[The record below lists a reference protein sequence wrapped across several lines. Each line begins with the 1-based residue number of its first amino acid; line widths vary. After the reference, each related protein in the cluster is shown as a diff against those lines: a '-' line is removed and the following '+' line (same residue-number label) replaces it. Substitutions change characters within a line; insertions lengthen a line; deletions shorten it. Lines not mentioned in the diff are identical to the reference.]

1 VIRKRLLALV
11 VVVLLAAC
19 GDPAPTPT
27 ATGAQAA
34 FNDADVRFLQAM
46 IPHHQ
51 QAIDAAKL
59 VAGRTDRAQLVTLA
73 DTITTTQAAEI
84 QTMKGW
90 LQRWQQPL
98 PATNQMAHEAE
109 HVWGMMSQ
117 GELDWLARLDGREFD
132 LGFTTSMKTHHL
144 GAIKMASSVLQEGR
158 SPEVRM
164 LASQVLAA
172 QQDEVDQ
179 LTRWHDAWS

>member
-1 VIRKRLLALV
+1 MRKCRLALV
-11 VVVLLAAC
+11 AAVLLAAC
-19 GDPAPTPT
+19 SDPAPTST
-27 ATGAQAA
+27 TMGVQTA

-59 VAGRTDRAQLVTLA
+59 VAGRTDRSQLTKLA
-73 DTITTTQAAEI
+73 DAIAARQPAEI

-90 LQRWQQPL
+90 LQRWQQPM
-98 PATNQMAHEAE
+98 PATDGMAHEAE
-109 HVWGMMSQ
+109 PSWGMMSQ
-117 GELDWLARLDGREFD
+117 GQLDWLATLDGREFD

-144 GAIKMASSVLQEGR
+144 GAIKMVSSILQEGR
-158 SPEVRM
+158 SSEVRM
-164 LASQVLAA
+164 LAAQILTA

-179 LTRWHDAWS
+179 LAQWHDAWS

>member
-1 VIRKRLLALV
+1 MRKSLLAV
-11 VVVLLAAC
+11 VAVVLLAAC
-19 GDPAPTPT
+19 GDPTPTST
-27 ATGAQAA
+27 ATGAQAG

-59 VAGRTDRAQLVTLA
+59 VTGRTDRSQLVRLA
-73 DTITTTQAAEI
+73 DTITTSQAAEI

-98 PATNQMAHEAE
+98 PATNQTAHEAE

-144 GAIKMASSVLQEGR
+144 GAIKMASAILQEGR

-164 LASQVLAA
+164 LASQILTA

>member
-1 VIRKRLLALV
+1 MLCCRPGSGALRD
-11 VVVLLAAC
+11 AKEFAC
-19 GDPAPTPT
+19 LSGGGPACCLQRSAPTST

-51 QAIDAAKL
+51 QAIDATKL
-59 VAGRTDRAQLVTLA
+59 VRSRTDRSQLVKLA
-73 DTITTTQAAEI
+73 DAI
-84 QTMKGW
+84 
-90 LQRWQQPL
+90 
-98 PATNQMAHEAE
+98 
-109 HVWGMMSQ
+109 
-117 GELDWLARLDGREFD
+117 
-132 LGFTTSMKTHHL
+132 SMKTHHL
-144 GAIKMASSVLQEGR
+144 GAIRMASSILQAGR

-164 LASQVLAA
+164 LATQILTA

>member
-1 VIRKRLLALV
+1 MRKSLLALV
-11 VVVLLAAC
+11 AVVVLAAC
-19 GDPAPTPT
+19 GDPAPTPP
-27 ATGAQAA
+27 ATGAQSA

-59 VAGRTDRAQLVTLA
+59 VTGRTDRSQLVTLA
-73 DTITTTQAAEI
+73 ETITTSQAAEI
-84 QTMKGW
+84 QTMEGW
-90 LQRWQQPL
+90 LERWQQPL
-98 PATNQMAHEAE
+98 PATKQMAHEAE
-109 HVWGMMSQ
+109 HVWGMMNE
-117 GELDWLARLDGREFD
+117 GELDWLARLDDHEFD

-144 GAIKMASSVLQEGR
+144 GAIKMASSILQEGR

-164 LASQVLAA
+164 LASQILTA

>member
-1 VIRKRLLALV
+1 VAA
-11 VVVLLAAC
+11 VLLAAC
-19 GDPAPTPT
+19 SDPTPTST
-27 ATGAQAA
+27 ATGAQPA

-46 IPHHQ
+46 TRHHQ
-51 QAIDAAKL
+51 EAIDAAKL
-59 VAGRTDRAQLVTLA
+59 VTGRTDRSQLIKLA
-73 DTITTTQAAEI
+73 DAITASQAAEI

-90 LQRWQQPL
+90 LQRWQQPM
-98 PATNQMAHEAE
+98 PATKGMAHEAE
-109 HVWGMMSQ
+109 HVWGMMSKGQ
-117 GELDWLARLDGREFD
+117 LDWLATLDGREFD

-144 GAIKMASSVLQEGR
+144 GAIKMASSILQEGR

-164 LASQVLAA
+164 LATRILTA

>member
-1 VIRKRLLALV
+1 MRKSLLALV
-11 VVVLLAAC
+11 VAAVLVAAC
-19 GDPAPTPT
+19 SDPAPTST
-27 ATGAQAA
+27 TSGAQAA

-59 VAGRTDRAQLVTLA
+59 VTGRTDRSQLITLA
-73 DTITTTQAAEI
+73 DTITTRQSAEI
-84 QTMKGW
+84 QTMMGW
-90 LQRWQQPL
+90 LRRWQQP
-98 PATNQMAHEAE
+98 MAASGGMARGVEGAP
-109 HVWGMMSQ
+109 GMMSQ
-117 GELDWLARLDGREFD
+117 GQLAWLATLNGREFD

-144 GAIKMASSVLQEGR
+144 GAIQMARSILQEGR

-164 LASQVLAA
+164 LATQILTA
-172 QQDEVDQ
+172 QQDLVDQ

>member
-1 VIRKRLLALV
+1 MRKSLLALV
-11 VVVLLAAC
+11 AAVLLAAC
-19 GDPAPTPT
+19 SDPAPTST
-27 ATGAQAA
+27 ATGAQTA

-51 QAIDAAKL
+51 QAIDTAKL
-59 VAGRTDRAQLVTLA
+59 VTGRTDRSQLITLA
-73 DTITTTQAAEI
+73 DTIATSQAAEI
-84 QTMKGW
+84 QTMQGW
-90 LQRWQQPL
+90 LQRWQQPM
-98 PATNQMAHEAE
+98 PATKQMAHEAE
-109 HVWGMMSQ
+109 HVWGMMSEGQ
-117 GELDWLARLDGREFD
+117 LDWLATLDGREFD

-158 SPEVRM
+158 SPEVRI
-164 LASQVLAA
+164 LATQILTA

>member
-1 VIRKRLLALV
+1 MRKSLCALV
-11 VVVLLAAC
+11 AAVLLAAC
-19 GDPAPTPT
+19 SEPAPTST

-59 VAGRTDRAQLVTLA
+59 VTGRTDRSQLIKLA
-73 DTITTTQAAEI
+73 EAITASQAAEI
-84 QTMKGW
+84 QTMESW
-90 LQRWQQPL
+90 LQRWQQPM
-98 PATNQMAHEAE
+98 PATAAMAHEGE
-109 HVWGMMSQ
+109 HVWGMMSEGQ
-117 GELDWLARLDGREFD
+117 LDWLARLDGREFD

-144 GAIKMASSVLQEGR
+144 GAIKLASSILREGR
-158 SPEVRM
+158 SPELRM
-164 LASQVLAA
+164 LATQILTA

-179 LTRWHDAWS
+179 LNRWHNAWS